1 MALILKPNKSF
12 EDRFGNIH
20 TGAYLVIDQVNTH
33 KRRKSCLIVVEIYRS
48 KEDLLAGK
56 VPVEQRNYT
65 VFGEDYDGNMSCD
78 KILDNEF
85 KTAYLYL
92 LDLLEILKDDEGN
105 DYSGDPVFNDSDL
118 ADNLENVPLFYDNQE
133 TSGSGTTT
141 TYNPNQSSQTLTVAN
156 LTAGTRVR
164 QTKMSFNYQSGKS
177 LLVFMSFKSR

>member
-1 MALILKPNKSF
+1 MSELRRNTISASDSYSI
-12 EDRFGNIH
+12 DAFGRWRISNPETLFDSKNI
-20 TGAYLVIDQVNTH
+20 
-33 KRRKSCLIVVEIYRS
+33 
-48 KEDLLAGK
+48 
-56 VPVEQRNYT
+56 
-65 VFGEDYDGNMSCD
+65 
-78 KILDNEF
+78 
-85 KTAYLYL
+85 
-92 LDLLEILKDDEGN
+92 
-105 DYSGDPVFNDSDL
+105 FNDSDL